1 MRREG
6 VHTRGAAALLVL
18 GVMAVM
24 LLVGAMGVNLF
35 MGGLKITAQ
44 DTLSK
49 RALFCAEA
57 GLAAGKAFFGQNFTL
72 WDRYLAC
79 NLDGNCAALDYPLVR
94 YAEPAA
100 QRLRPTRRQPLDAP
114 GDPGPG
120 SLTRQPLPLGLERQ
134 SVVEVELPPV
144 VLGRRVDIEAA
155 TAHHGPVLLHDVVA
169 EAVLAPV
176 PDHLVELLPRSLVGG
191 RHRVRGVGIRA
202 RVTMQPDP
210 HRTVGVRR
218 LPKQQPRGHDVGGGR
233 HTGFG
238 AGRTLL
244 AARPGAWSRT

>member
-6 VHTRGAAALLVL
+6 AHVRGAAALLVL

-72 WDRYLAC
+72 WDRYLGC

-94 YAEPAA
+94 YAEPGA
-100 QRLRPTRRQPLDAP
+100 QRLRFRVTILDNMDEPDVQDVRHDNDLTVIVRSRCDEP
-114 GDPGPG
+114 G
-120 SLTRQPLPLGLERQ
+120 
-134 SVVEVELPPV
+134 LPPQELQELV
-144 VLGRRVDIEAA
+144 TLRTASAAA
-155 TAHHGPVLLHDVVA
+155 TYQQA
-169 EAVLAPV
+169 
-176 PDHLVELLPRSLVGG
+176 GG
-191 RHRVRGVGIRA
+191 FAGSNNLN
-202 RVTMQPDP
+202 Q
-210 HRTVGVRR
+210 
-218 LPKQQPRGHDVGGGR
+218 GR
-233 HTGFG
+233 
-238 AGRTLL
+238 
-244 AARPGAWSRT
+244 P